1 MIDFTLDHG
10 RSKRY
15 GHAARHLL
23 SCAGL
28 APLIADW
35 QGHQPN
41 ADYAEGLRH
50 RHRRKS
56 GFWTRVD
63 ASAT

>member
-1 MIDFTLDHG
+1 MIDFTVDHG

-28 APLIADW
+28 APLISDW
-35 QGHQPN
+35 QGHQPH
-41 ADYAEGLRH
+41 ADYAAGLRQ